1 MPDMRPGHVGA
12 AAATFGLGAA
22 LALAQQAPVGATP
35 PPAPAAT
42 PAPSP
47 RPTPAP
53 DVYHLRNGDRITGR
67 TVTQTRRSFAVQTP
81 FGRLTLPRVRVAK
94 VVRADGTEEVL
105 NPFDEAA
112 VPVVAAVP
120 VPAPTPAAGTGRL
133 VLAITGKTFWQAF
146 DPREAERDLTLR
158 LELRLDEEA
167 VVVYSD
173 SEPDPDQIPG
183 AVVNAFSFAEG
194 LTVAPA
200 PGVRVHPAEVRPGRI
215 VLKLDLA
222 APAPAAKRLRVAY
235 QLNTGTAAEPAWKD
249 VVSAAT
255 EVTIADGQPALVE
268 ARQERGRMEFAG
280 FPRRRMRHVETFEL
294 NLTATPA
301 GAAPPP
307 AP

>member
-1 MPDMRPGHVGA
+1 MRPRHVGG

-22 LALAQQAPVGATP
+22 LALAQQAPVAETP
-35 PPAPAAT
+35 PPAPAAK

-53 DVYHLRNGDRITGR
+53 DVYHLRNGDRISGR
-67 TVTQTRRSFAVQTP
+67 TVAQTRRSFAVQTP
-81 FGRLTLPRVRVAK
+81 FGRLTLPRARVAK
-94 VVRADGTEEVL
+94 VVRADGTEEAF
-105 NPFDEAA
+105 NPFDDDA
-112 VPVVAAVP
+112 VPAAAVP
-120 VPAPTPAAGTGRL
+120 VPAPTPATGTGRL
-133 VLAITGKTFWQAF
+133 VLAISGKTFWQAF

-183 AVVNAFSFAEG
+183 AIVNAFSFAEG

-215 VLKLDLA
+215 VLKLDVA
-222 APAPAAKRLRVAY
+222 APGPVAKRLRLAY
-235 QLNTGTAAEPAWKD
+235 QINTGTAAEPGWKD

-255 EVTIADGQPALVE
+255 ELTLADGQPALVDV
-268 ARQERGRMEFAG
+268 RQERGRMEFAG

-294 NLTATPA
+294 NLTATTAGTTPA
-301 GAAPPP
+301 LAP
-307 AP
+307 